1 MKPADVF
8 LAVRWRSPPVSGS
21 RAAGGRSRTAFRR
34 PRRDENET
42 PAMSHSLLIGFVIFA
57 AVMFITPGPNNIM
70 LLSSGLTYG
79 FRRTLPHVAGITLG
93 FAFMIGAVG
102 LGLGTIFITYPVLQT
117 ILKYAGVAYLVYLA
131 AAIAMSGPVTPDQD
145 NARGP
150 MTFWGA
156 AMFQWINVKGWV
168 MVIGTITAYAEIA
181 SFPWNITIQVLL
193 SLLLGALSCSAW
205 AMFGSA
211 LRPIL
216 TSAKAVRAFNIVM
229 AALLLAS
236 LYPVFTD
243 A

>member
-1 MKPADVF
+1 
-8 LAVRWRSPPVSGS
+8 
-21 RAAGGRSRTAFRR
+21 
-34 PRRDENET
+34 
-42 PAMSHSLLIGFVIFA
+42 MSHSLLIAFVIFA
-57 AVMFITPGPNNIM
+57 VVMFFTPGPNNIM

-79 FRRTLPHVAGITLG
+79 FRRTLPHVAGITIG
-93 FAFMIGAVG
+93 FAFMVGAVG

-131 AAIAMSGPVTPDQD
+131 AVIAMSGPVTPDQD
-145 NARGP
+145 NRRGP

-168 MVIGTITAYAEIA
+168 MVIGTITAYAGIA
-181 SFPWNITIQVLL
+181 SFPWNIVIQVML

-205 AMFGSA
+205 ALFGSA

-216 TSAKAVRAFNIVM
+216 TSPSAVRAFNIVM
-229 AALLLAS
+229 AVLLLAS
-236 LYPVFTD
+236 LYPVFMD